1 MAMRNG
7 GFFTQFKRRQARGVA
22 PLDITAIDVR
32 AQLIVGALWGTAITN
47 VTNASPAVITAA
59 GHGLT
64 TGQRVLQLGVGGAT
78 GVNGMARANVIDADN
93 YSLIDIDT
101 GLPINTPGVYTSGGR
116 SINIDSPEFLSSI
129 PAGDRG
135 ASSATA
141 MAAVDFNAQSYLTAT
156 SPISIASVA
165 ANTYRIVLFRRET
178 GDPAT
183 ANLIAFQT
191 AGTNLPIVVGSGSP
205 TVSVALDSLG
215 IGQL

>member
-1 MAMRNG
+1 MAMRTG

-22 PLDITAIDVR
+22 PINVTTADIR
-32 AQLIVGALWGTAITN
+32 AQLIVGALWGTPITA
-47 VTNASPAVITAA
+47 VTNASPAVITAV

-78 GVNGMARANVIDADN
+78 GVNGMARANVIDADT
-93 YSLIDIDT
+93 YSLVDIDT

-129 PAGDRG
+129 PSGDRG
-135 ASSATA
+135 ASSGA
-141 MAAVDFNAQSYLTAT
+141 MGSVDFNAQAYLTAT
-156 SPISIASVA
+156 SPIAIASVA
-165 ANTYRIVLFRRET
+165 AETYRIVLFRRET

-183 ANLIAFQT
+183 DNLIAFQI

-205 TVSVALDSLG
+205 TVNVALDSLG